1 MKSSDR
7 PLSRMQISPR
17 LDNAAQLHQIR
28 LVDIA
33 KYTLLRCRHVGAR
46 RSMMHATVSEES
58 TGYHSMIL
66 LIRAASCCTS
76 SVLPLLCERFS
87 VLSHQLSQIRL
98 VFRHVGR
105 GRWHRSRMVYLR
117 YLSYEM
123 LVAPHQAMMQIQPRL
138 FQCRLKCPILILHIA
153 APPPS
158 LIFTNT
164 YSSRKLV
171 RIVTMHTHQP

>member
-1 MKSSDR
+1 V
-7 PLSRMQISPR
+7 
-17 LDNAAQLHQIR
+17 DNAAQLHQLR

-33 KYTLLRCRHVGAR
+33 KYTLLRCRHVSAGR
-46 RSMMHATVSEES
+46 MMMHATAVKENTE
-58 TGYHSMIL
+58 YHNMVL

-105 GRWHRSRMVYLR
+105 GRWHRSRMVYIL
-117 YLSYEM
+117 YLAYEM
-123 LVAPHQAMMQIQPRL
+123 LVAPCQVMMQIQPRV

-158 LIFTNT
+158 LIL
-164 YSSRKLV
+164 S
-171 RIVTMHTHQP
+171 IHTPLASLSG